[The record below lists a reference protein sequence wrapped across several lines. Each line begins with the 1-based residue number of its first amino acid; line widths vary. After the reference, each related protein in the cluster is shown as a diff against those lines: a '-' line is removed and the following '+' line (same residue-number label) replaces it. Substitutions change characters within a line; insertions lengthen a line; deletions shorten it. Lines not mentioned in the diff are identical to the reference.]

1 MNPRNVKKLAG
12 VAAIMTFFAT
22 VIAGIAVENP
32 VFTCALR
39 AIIAAGVMYT
49 IALIAGRVV
58 LRIIVEEMVSSRIRR
73 RRSPDSD

>member
-12 VAAIMTFFAT
+12 VAAIMTLLAT
-22 VIAGIAVENP
+22 VWVGVTAENP

-39 AIIAAGVMYT
+39 AIVAAGVMYA
-49 IALIAGRVV
+49 IVLIAGRVV

-73 RRSPDSD
+73 QRSSDSD